1 MTGGTPRRENWP
13 QRWQALNLVHQ
24 GCSSTA
30 EVSSRHFS
38 YPLLP
43 SDCFLQVVGPIASGE
58 FTVGDYENLHDYEL
72 AKRVQV
78 VVSALEVIV
87 PALQATTGKPDS

>member
-1 MTGGTPRRENWP
+1 M
-13 QRWQALNLVHQ
+13 
-24 GCSSTA
+24 
-30 EVSSRHFS
+30 
-38 YPLLP
+38 
-43 SDCFLQVVGPIASGE
+43 
-58 FTVGDYENLHDYEL
+58 GDYENLHDYEL

>member
-1 MTGGTPRRENWP
+1 MTGGTPRRKNWS
-13 QRWQALNLVHQ
+13 QRRQALNPAHQ

-38 YPLLP
+38 YPLLS

-58 FTVGDYENLHDYEL
+58 LTVGDYENLHDYEL

-78 VVSALEVIV
+78 VVSALQDIV
-87 PALQATTGKPDS
+87 PAFAGYDR